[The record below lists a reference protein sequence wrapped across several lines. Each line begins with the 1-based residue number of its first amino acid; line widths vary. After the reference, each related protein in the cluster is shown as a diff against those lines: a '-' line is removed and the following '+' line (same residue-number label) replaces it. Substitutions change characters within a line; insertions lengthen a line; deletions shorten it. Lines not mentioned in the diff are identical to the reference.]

1 MSGPSGASFAVRVQP
16 AEYLSVRC
24 SSSRRHADAEFP
36 HGRGQLGGPDLVQ
49 VAATGPQGRRGAVR
63 QAQHGGRRAASG
75 EGRQGGTEPEALVI
89 GVRAHRE
96 DRRTPGS
103 EPMALT

>member
-1 MSGPSGASFAVRVQP
+1 MSGPSGARFRRPGP
-16 AEYLSVRC
+16 AGGILLVPC